1 MPLNWLYET
10 LDRVEAWCFIG
21 QERIK
26 TLRRLLPYAT
36 SVPLSYEMKAYVDR
50 MARKYGVPAT
60 EVILRALFTFRFL
73 NSALERDGVLVIEYA
88 NGEVETSR
96 GYG

>member
-10 LDRVEAWCFIG
+10 LERAELWCFIG
-21 QERIK
+21 RERIK
-26 TLRRLLPYAT
+26 KLRLLLPYAIG
-36 SVPLSYEMKAYVDR
+36 VPLSHEMKAYVDA
-50 MARKYGVPAT
+50 MAIKYGVPAT

-88 NGEVETSR
+88 NGEVETIVKL
-96 GYG
+96 